1 MEKTRHSERYN
12 RFLVA
17 LRQARKD
24 AGLTQTQVAAHF
36 GSHASFVS
44 KCETGERRV
53 DVVELAQFCRL
64 YGVNLA
70 SFLKNAG
77 LE

>member
-1 MEKTRHSERYN
+1 MEKSRHSKKYEQ
-12 RFLVA
+12 FLAA

-24 AGLTQTQVAAHF
+24 AGLTQTEVAAHF
-36 GSHASFVS
+36 GAHASFVS

-53 DVVELAQFCRL
+53 DVVELAEFCRL
-64 YGVNLA
+64 YGVKLS
-70 SFLKNAG
+70 SFLRNAG